1 MFLRDTL
8 DKSGQVTLQVQ
19 AGSEE
24 VGDDDDALHETSD
37 QQICGFFQTGT
48 AEFQEGG
55 FDDRVVARAC
65 EVGGGHTDGLVRAA
79 PPGSEACA
87 IPLQRKLRPTR
98 KRTAPPACLSGI

>member
-1 MFLRDTL
+1 MFLGDTP
-8 DKSGQVTLQVQ
+8 DKGGQVPLQVQ

-55 FDDRVVARAC
+55 FDDRGVARAC
-65 EVGGGHTDGLVRAA
+65 EVGGGHTDGLVGRLDS
-79 PPGSEACA
+79 GSVGEDDDSRRHALLLMYA
-87 IPLQRKLRPTR
+87 RMWWF
-98 KRTAPPACLSGI
+98 SSVF